1 MEVSV
6 ESFKSVDL
14 VKVAGRVDSA
24 TAPSFS
30 EALQQITDTGRYK
43 IVVDLS
49 GVEYMSSAGLRA
61 LVGALRTCKGR
72 FGDCKIA
79 APSGRVL
86 EVLDLAGLTELFDTH
101 ESTTA
106 AVGAF

>member
-1 MEVSV
+1 MDISV

-14 VKVAGRVDSA
+14 VSVTGRVDST

-30 EALQQITDTGRYK
+30 EALQQITDSGRYK

-49 GVEYMSSAGLRA
+49 GVDYMSSAGLRA
-61 LVGALRTCKGR
+61 LVGTLRSCKGR

-79 APSGRVL
+79 APSGRVR
-86 EVLDLAGLTELFDTH
+86 EVLDLAGLSELFDTH
-101 ESTTA
+101 DNTTA